1 MLQTHLQNN
10 LCRGYFQMAKAVSN
24 KPENKSVRRTKKCIK
39 KSFAKLLSER
49 DISKITVTDLIN
61 DAEISRTTFYAHY
74 SDIFDLFER
83 ISEEE
88 CDKLIARFDEEGIVS
103 ILTQPEVFFSAVRTD
118 INKDIEYY
126 RQLFL
131 SGNSDKL
138 IEDIKSA
145 VFEYVAQYRKNNTA
159 IKTEI
164 FTDFYVSY
172 LSNAVTGAFLD
183 WLKGRINMTDNQFV
197 EDLSVCIRNTF
208 SGVFPVGEA
217 S

>member
-1 MLQTHLQNN
+1 MS
-10 LCRGYFQMAKAVSN
+10 KPVSN

-49 DISKITVTDLIN
+49 DVSKITVTDLIN

-88 CDKLIARFDEEGIVS
+88 CAKLIARIDEAGVVS
-103 ILTQPEVFFSAVRTD
+103 MITEPELFFTSVRAD

-131 SGNSDKL
+131 AGNSDKL
-138 IEDIKSA
+138 LDDIKAA
-145 VFEYVAQYRKNNTA
+145 VFSFVAEYRKNNA
-159 IKTEI
+159 SISDDI
-164 FTDFYVSY
+164 LSGFYVSY
-172 LSNAVTGAFLD
+172 LTNAITGAFVD
-183 WLKGRINMTDNQFV
+183 WLKGNISMTDEQLV
-197 EDLSVCIRNTF
+197 EDLSICVKNTF
-208 SGVFPVGEA
+208 SGVFDIEEA